1 MGQATDKMTRPA
13 TPAAIND
20 NENPG
25 CNQIADPL
33 ETVETYRAWESHHAA
48 ALQQREDDVQAA
60 KAAAEAVRFTKAEDA
75 IIRGLKRWRREGLS
89 LQDAANTLPFG
100 YGDCWGYT
108 YDDLLAVLRKLGIK
122 RGPQNSVG
130 GRPA

>member
-1 MGQATDKMTRPA
+1 MARTTGMIRAA

-25 CNQIADPL
+25 CNQIDDL
-33 ETVETYRAWESHHAA
+33 METVETYRAWESHHAA
-48 ALQQREDDVQAA
+48 ALRQREDAVQSA
-60 KAAAEAVRFTKAEDA
+60 KAAAEAARFAKAEDA
-75 IIRGLKRWRREGLS
+75 IIRGLKRWRRDGLS
-89 LQDAANTLPFG
+89 LQEAANKLPVG
-100 YGDCWGYT
+100 YGNCWGYT